1 MEQRYATSPE
11 NIPGMDTS
19 ELRNRYLVQDLFVDD
34 EVKAIYTHHDRV
46 VLVGVSPVTKAL
58 DLPTFPEIRSD
69 YFFEHREGG
78 IVNVGGTGTI
88 AVDGTEYRLTQGS
101 CLYIGL
107 GARVVVLA
115 SSDATGSQGAARFY
129 LFSAP
134 AHTAYPTV
142 LVEAG
147 QGNVRELGD
156 PLTSNRRTLNQYIH
170 EKGVQSCQV
179 VMGVTTLH
187 PGSMWNTMPAHT
199 HDRRTECY
207 LYFDLPDDARVI
219 HIMGQPTE
227 SRHLVVGD
235 REAVISPSWSVHS
248 GVGSASYSF
257 VWAMAG
263 ENQSFDDMDGFAIAD
278 LR

>member
-1 MEQRYATSPE
+1 MKQRYATSPDQ
-11 NIPGMDTS
+11 IPTMDTA
-19 ELRNRYLVQDLFVDD
+19 ELRKRYLIQDLFVDD
-34 EVKAIYTHHDRV
+34 EVRAVYTHHDRI

-58 DLPTFPEIRSD
+58 DLPSFPEIRSD
-69 YFFEHREGG
+69 YFFERREAG
-78 IVNVGGTGTI
+78 IVNVGGTGTVT
-88 AVDGTEYRLTQGS
+88 VDGTEHLLAKGS
-101 CLYIGL
+101 CLYIGR
-107 GARVVVLA
+107 GARAVVMA
-115 SSDATGSQGAARFY
+115 SLKATGAQDAARFY
-129 LFSAP
+129 MISAP
-134 AHTAYPTV
+134 AHTAYPTT

-170 EKGVQSCQV
+170 EKGIKSCQV
-179 VMGVTTLH
+179 VMGVTQLH

-219 HIMGQPTE
+219 HLMGEPAE
-227 SRHLVVGD
+227 SRHLVVGN

-278 LR
+278 MR

>member
-1 MEQRYATSPE
+1 MEKRYATSPE
-11 NIPGMDTS
+11 HIPGMDTA
-19 ELRNRYLVQDLFVDD
+19 ELRDRYLVPDLFVDD
-34 EVKAIYTHHDRV
+34 EVKSTYTHHDRI
-46 VLVGVSPVTKAL
+46 VLAGISPVTKAL
-58 DLPTFPEIRSD
+58 ELTTFPEIRSD
-69 YFFEHREGG
+69 HFFERREAG
-78 IVNVGGTGTI
+78 IINVGGPGSVT
-88 AVDGTEYRLTQGS
+88 VDGTEYRMAKGS
-101 CLYIGL
+101 CLYVGR
-107 GARVVVLA
+107 GARSVVMA
-115 SSDATGSQGAARFY
+115 SSEPSGAQGSARFY

-134 AHTAYPTV
+134 AHTAYPTT

-170 EKGVQSCQV
+170 EKGIHSCQV

-207 LYFDLPDDARVI
+207 LYFDLPHDARVI
-219 HIMGQPTE
+219 HLMGEPTQ

-235 REAVISPSWSVHS
+235 REAVISPSWSVHA

-263 ENQSFDDMDGFAIAD
+263 ENQSFDDMDGFPITD
-278 LR
+278 MQ

>member
-11 NIPGMDTS
+11 HVPGMGTE
-19 ELRNRYLVQDLFVDD
+19 ELRRRYLVQELFAPDKIGAV
-34 EVKAIYTHHDRV
+34 YTHHDRV
-46 VLVGVSPVTKAL
+46 VLVGASPVSGPLTL
-58 DLPTFPEIRSD
+58 GTYPEIRSEF
-69 YFFEHREGG
+69 FFEHREAG
-78 IVNVGGTGTI
+78 IINVGGTGTVS
-88 AVDGTEYRLTQGS
+88 VDGTEYVLTKGS
-101 CLYIGL
+101 CLYVGR
-107 GARVVVLA
+107 GSRDVFFA
-115 SSDATGSQGAARFY
+115 SADSADSAAFY

-134 AHTAYPTV
+134 AHTAYPTT

-170 EKGVQSCQV
+170 ENGVRSCQV

-187 PGSMWNTMPAHT
+187 PGSMWNTLPAHT
-199 HDRRTECY
+199 HDRRMEAY
-207 LYFDLPDDARVI
+207 LYFDLPADARVI
-219 HIMGQPTE
+219 HIMGEPTE
-227 SRHLVVGD
+227 TRHLVVGD

-263 ENQSFDDMDGFAIAD
+263 ENQSFDDMDGFAITD
-278 LR
+278 MR